1 MIKSMTGYGCC
12 EIQKPE
18 YKLSIEIK
26 AVNHRYCDLSI
37 KLPKKFNAFE
47 QQIRTV
53 MKEYAQRGKID
64 VFIGY
69 EEYADSNAKIVYH
82 ANIAKE
88 YMQAIREAQ
97 TQFGLES
104 EITPERL
111 IRFPEVV
118 SMEEE
123 NMDLTE
129 VYPVLE
135 EALRG
140 AAGQFTQARQK
151 EGQHLKE
158 DLLGKLEQIER
169 SVTMV
174 EERSPAMLQEY
185 RRKIT
190 EKVQELLGDTKVD
203 DSVLATELAVFA
215 DKVCVDE
222 ETVRLRSHI
231 KNMRDTFA
239 LDEPVGRKLDFIAQ
253 EMNREANTILSKAND
268 RELSN
273 TAIDLKTEIEKVRE
287 QIQNIE

>member
-1 MIKSMTGYGCC
+1 MTGYGCC

-53 MKEYAQRGKID
+53 MKEYAKRGKID

>member
-1 MIKSMTGYGCC
+1 MTGYGCC